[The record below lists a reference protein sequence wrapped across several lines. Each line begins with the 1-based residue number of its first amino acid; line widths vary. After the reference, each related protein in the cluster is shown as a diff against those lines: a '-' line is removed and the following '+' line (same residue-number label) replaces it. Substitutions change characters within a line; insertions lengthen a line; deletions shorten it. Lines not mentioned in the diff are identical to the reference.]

1 MTGFADRHF
10 QYFYLVAR
18 GHCMICRYCPDFG
31 QLAETGVGNGLKMMH
46 HTFWWTLLILSANTS
61 FAIAPHSVVSG
72 HGIICHICMYL
83 GVLGWSSGVL
93 HPVSECSS
101 GRLCPYPGTL
111 KDDRVV
117 LYKTKSLDGT
127 KPNTN
132 PNPNPK
138 LTLIL
143 TLFSLLFFEH
153 RPIFFKLAPYPCTLR
168 STPA

>member
-1 MTGFADRHF
+1 
-10 QYFYLVAR
+10 
-18 GHCMICRYCPDFG
+18 
-31 QLAETGVGNGLKMMH
+31 
-46 HTFWWTLLILSANTS
+46 
-61 FAIAPHSVVSG
+61 
-72 HGIICHICMYL
+72 MYL
-83 GVLGWSSGVL
+83 GVLGWSSRVL

-101 GRLCPYPGTL
+101 GSFWKSYPETL

-143 TLFSLLFFEH
+143 TLFSAFFRALSH
-153 RPIFFKLAPYPCTLR
+153 ILQTSPLPMYFKKHTCIIPMGSTQCNGPMVYRTYTNAFTLARAKVYIYNPF
-168 STPA
+168 STVTSICVCLKKT